1 MKLSNRKKVLLDF
14 GNQHPEIRLYSHLHD
29 ILGTVIFRHLVL
41 LLDLS
46 GHLETANL
54 KIYSLLRALGTFN
67 DPLSG
72 LRQFLATESL
82 LQMMKN
88 TFHCT
93 LKALFVLKLFK
104 FLS

>member
-1 MKLSNRKKVLLDF
+1 MKLSNRKK
-14 GNQHPEIRLYSHLHD
+14 EIRLYSHLHD
-29 ILGTVIFRHLVL
+29 IPGTVIFRHLQL